1 MQALDRR
8 LTLSSW
14 LTINV
19 LRLPGSKRCV
29 GSQPIVPGRGGAAR
43 EIAELRE
50 GRVDWGCE
58 TSQAITLG
66 GRARAAGSAQETP
79 VQGCRP
85 TGLNPVRDVRGSVE
99 EAQRSRIV
107 SGCVRARGRS
117 SEIRELERRCRAFP
131 AGPPRRAST
140 DVLGSGDSFG
150 GSPGSRRTR
159 DRRGGGL
166 RGRGSLGR

>member
-99 EAQRSRIV
+99 ERTEKSNRV
-107 SGCVRARGRS
+107 GMRPSPR
-117 SEIRELERRCRAFP
+117 EIERNQGVGAEVPRFP
-131 AGPPRRAST
+131 
-140 DVLGSGDSFG
+140 G
-150 GSPGSRRTR
+150 GSPAARVHRCARLGRF
-159 DRRGGGL
+159 L
-166 RGRGSLGR
+166 RGLARITQDTRSARWWSPGVGAR